1 MERSKNVFNQAIT
14 TAFLVVGMIAIS
26 AVAFKYSGD
35 IQLKLGP
42 DGIQLQITGQN
53 DTKSRE

>member
-53 DTKSRE
+53 DTKSLK

>member
-14 TAFLVVGMIAIS
+14 TAFLVVGMITIS

-53 DTKSRE
+53 DTKPLK